1 MTNNSGTNNWM
12 KWGIIVLGLLLIVA
26 VVAGV
31 LYTSNLNKRVKEAE
45 DLNAQLQIDNEQK
58 LLQQEFD
65 NATSQIEQLETEA
78 LKLQNDTI
86 FAKFTAAKQ
95 RVEDLQRQLRDTRAQ
110 LEAAKKAA
118 KEGRQVDRKKIAE
131 LQDEINTLRNLLRHY
146 VEQIDSLSKENTVLK
161 NENREVR
168 TRNEELSAS
177 VQEQTSRA
185 EGLQQR
191 VKLAEKLNVTGVG
204 LTALNGKGKNEK
216 NITKAKQLRVTFT
229 IPQNNSTPTGPK
241 TIFMRLTSPEGQLL
255 GSAGS
260 FKFEGGSLACSAKKT
275 VDYGGDEIA
284 GITMY
289 WDVNTVLNP
298 GTYTVELFTDGYRL
312 CSRTF
317 SMKK

>member
-1 MTNNSGTNNWM
+1 MTNNSGNNSWM
-12 KWGIIVLGLLLIVA
+12 KWGVIVLGILLIVA

-31 LYTSNLNKRVKEAE
+31 LYTSSLNKKVKEAE
-45 DLNAQLQIDNEQK
+45 DLNAQLQVDTEQR
-58 LLQQEFD
+58 LLQQEFE
-65 NATSQIEQLETEA
+65 NASSQIDQLEGEA

-95 RVEDLQRQLRDTRAQ
+95 RVADLQRQLKDTRAQ
-110 LEAAKKAA
+110 LEEAKKAA
-118 KEGRQVDRKKIAE
+118 REGRQVDRKKITQ

-146 VEQIDSLSKENTVLK
+146 VAQIDSLSRENSVLK

-177 VQEQTSRA
+177 VQEQTTRA
-185 EGLQQR
+185 EGLQER
-191 VKLAEKLNVTGVG
+191 VKLAEKLNVTGVS

-216 NITKAKQLRVTFT
+216 NVSKAKQLRVSFT

-241 TIFMRLTSPEGQLL
+241 TIYMRLTSPEGQLL

-260 FKFEGGSLACSAKKT
+260 FKFEGGSVACSAKKT
-275 VDYGGDEIA
+275 VDYGGDEIS

-289 WDVNTVLNP
+289 WDVNTILNP

-312 CSRTF
+312 CSRQF
-317 SMKK
+317 SLRN

>member
-1 MTNNSGTNNWM
+1 MTNNTGNNSWM
-12 KWGIIVLGLLLIVA
+12 KWGVIVLGVLLIVA

-45 DLNAQLQIDNEQK
+45 DLNARLQVDTEQQ

-65 NATSQIEQLETEA
+65 NATSQIEQLETETI
-78 LKLQNDTI
+78 KLQNDTI

-95 RVEDLQRQLRDTRAQ
+95 RVEELQRQLKDARSQ

-118 KEGRQVDRKKIAE
+118 REGRQVDRKKIAE

-146 VEQIDSLSKENTVLK
+146 VAQIDSLSRENSVLK
-161 NENREVR
+161 TENREVR
-168 TRNEELSAS
+168 SRNEELSAT
-177 VQEQTSRA
+177 VQEQTTRA
-185 EGLQQR
+185 DGLQER

-216 NITKAKQLRVTFT
+216 NITKAKQLKVTFT

-241 TIFMRLTSPEGQLL
+241 TIYMRLTSPEGQLL
-255 GSAGS
+255 GSGGT
-260 FKFEGGSLACSAKKT
+260 FKFEGGTLACSAKKT

-284 GITMY
+284 GITIY

-298 GTYTVELFTDGYRL
+298 GNYTVELFTDGYRL
-312 CSRTF
+312 CSRSF
-317 SMKK
+317 SMK